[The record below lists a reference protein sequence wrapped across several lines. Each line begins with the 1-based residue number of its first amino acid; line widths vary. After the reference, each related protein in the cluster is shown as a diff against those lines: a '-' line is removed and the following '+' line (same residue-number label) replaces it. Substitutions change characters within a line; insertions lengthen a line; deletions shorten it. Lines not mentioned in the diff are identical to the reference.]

1 MHRHYDLLSACALGA
16 HALFGE
22 FPHSSVSPLRS
33 AFVGPVNDR
42 TSTPCSPNELRHVD
56 HPKRQRFRDAR
67 NNRGLSMS
75 SARWTRQYLHRYFA
89 KSGDDERPVSHDVQ
103 RQHQHETHQEQ
114 TTRQHASDGLRSS
127 KSPDTARVEVR
138 CRESDPE
145 KMFSLGKRL
154 HLRRHRSKASRALA
168 LRLFRE
174 CLERRPAWREMDTKF
189 AVDSGINHVFEAFA
203 IKDDAA
209 ASDSGRINNSEG
221 GLDVDTENAK
231 RVMHL
236 RFKLA
241 KIGYNASHVL
251 ERLGGTRK
259 AGDGRRLPGPYYL
272 RKGTDHRQVQQ
283 PYASRIVGVVRP
295 P

>member
-1 MHRHYDLLSACALGA
+1 MHQHYDLLSACAFGA

-22 FPHSSVSPLRS
+22 FPHSSVSLLRC

-42 TSTPCSPNELRHVD
+42 TSRPCSPNELRHVS
-56 HPKRQRFRDAR
+56 HPKHQRFRDAHK
-67 NNRGLSMS
+67 NRGSSIS
-75 SARWTRQYLHRYFA
+75 SARWPRQYLHRYFA
-89 KSGDDERPVSHDVQ
+89 KSGDGERHALYGVQ
-103 RQHQHETHQEQ
+103 RQHQHEAHQEQ
-114 TTRQHASDGLRSS
+114 TTRRARDGLGSS
-127 KSPDTARVEVR
+127 KSPDTARDEV
-138 CRESDPE
+138 CYREADAE

-203 IKDDAA
+203 IEDDAA
-209 ASDSGRINNSEG
+209 AIDSGEINKNEG
-221 GLDVDTENAK
+221 GLDLDIENVK

-241 KIGYNASHVL
+241 TIGYNASHVL
-251 ERLGGTRK
+251 ERLGGTKK
-259 AGDGRRLPGPYYL
+259 AGDGGRLPGPYYL
-272 RKGTDHRQVQQ
+272 RKGTDHRQVQSD
-283 PYASRIVGVVRP
+283 ASGIVDVVRP